1 MAKVSH
7 HNARMLTTANVI
19 QALPVDSPSAAAP
32 EQAVLALLDDPQEW
46 SAFSRASEQE
56 PGCWESSVV
65 IEGMHCAACSL
76 TVEEALRSVPGVL
89 SAQVGSASH
98 RAKIVWSAAQVMPSV
113 WMQAVQASG
122 YRAVPAN
129 DVFASERRKRETR
142 QALWRWLVA
151 GLCMMQVMM
160 YAYPAYVALPG
171 DLTAEM
177 EQLLRWASWV
187 LTLPVMLFSC
197 GPFFRN
203 ALRDLTHARISMD
216 LPVAL
221 GMVITF
227 AVSTVGTFEPQGIFG
242 REVYFDSLTMF
253 VFFLLTGR
261 WLELRLRDRTAG
273 ALEALMNRLPD
284 SVERQLSDGQFVRV
298 AARRVQVGDVL
309 RVHPGETFT
318 ADGVLTLGAT
328 RVDEALLTG
337 ESRPLARR
345 VGEAVWS
352 GSHNL
357 TGTVQLRVE
366 RIGAATRF
374 AQIVALME
382 SASATKP
389 EGALLADRI
398 AKPFLIAV
406 LLAAAGA
413 CAWWWS
419 RDPGHALMVAVAVLV
434 VTCPCA
440 LSLATPAAMLA
451 AAGRLA
457 RGGVLVRRLQGLEA
471 LANVDTLVFD
481 KTGTLTRDAMVLD
494 TVETRS
500 GVSAEQALAMAAAL
514 AQHSLHP
521 VSRALVNEQTM
532 RRAVSSQPLDGQALW
547 TCDAVTESAGEGV
560 AGLAH
565 AGGSESIGSR
575 PVALRLG
582 SASFCAV
589 PARCVPGLQVHLRD
603 DQGWLATFVL
613 QEDLRPRA
621 AEAVIALQAL
631 GIDVHMLSGDGATS
645 VARVAEKA
653 GIAQARGACTPQDKL
668 SFLRHLQGQGHI
680 VAMVGDGLNDGPVLA
695 GANASFA
702 FGQAAPLAQAK
713 ADFVILGE
721 QLEAVVQTLQLARR
735 TMSVV
740 RQNLWWALLYNA
752 ACVPLAVIGLLPA
765 WLAGLG
771 MAGSSLLVVLNALRL
786 APQRVS
792 VIPTPRKAV

>member
-1 MAKVSH
+1 M
-7 HNARMLTTANVI
+7 
-19 QALPVDSPSAAAP
+19 
-32 EQAVLALLDDPQEW
+32 LDDPQEW
-46 SAFSRASEQE
+46 SAFSRPSATGQ
-56 PGCWESSVV
+56 GCWESNVV

-76 TVEEALRSVPGVL
+76 TVEDALKKVPGVL
-89 SAQVGSASH
+89 SAQVGAASR
-98 RAKIVWSAAQVMPSV
+98 RAKIVWSSADVLPSA
-113 WMQAVQASG
+113 WMHAVQASG

-129 DVFASERRKRETR
+129 DAFASERRKRETR

-160 YAYPAYVALPG
+160 YAYPAYVARPG
-171 DLTAEM
+171 DLSGEM

-203 ALRDLTHARISMD
+203 ALRDLSHARISMD
-216 LPVAL
+216 LPVTL
-221 GMVITF
+221 GILITF
-227 AVSTVGTFEPQGIFG
+227 VVSSVGTFEPQGIFG

-273 ALEALMNRLPD
+273 ALETLMNRLPD
-284 SVERQLSDGQFVRV
+284 SVERQLADGQFVRV
-298 AARRVQVGDVL
+298 AARRVLVGDVL
-309 RVHPGETFT
+309 RVQPGETFT
-318 ADGVLTLGAT
+318 ADGVLTVGTT

-345 VGEAVWS
+345 VGDSVWS

-366 RIGAATRF
+366 RIGASTRF
-374 AQIVALME
+374 AQIVSLME

-413 CAWWWS
+413 CAWWWG

-451 AAGRLA
+451 AAGNLA
-457 RGGVLVRRLQGLEA
+457 RGGVLVRRLQGLES
-471 LANVDTLVFD
+471 LARIDTLVFD

-494 TVETRS
+494 SIETRDGLARS
-500 GVSAEQALAMAAAL
+500 QALAMAVAL
-514 AQHSLHP
+514 ARHSLHP
-521 VSRALVNEQTM
+521 VSRALVTAQSLHPAEVQQTH
-532 RRAVSSQPLDGQALW
+532 AGHATWS
-547 TCDAVTESAGEGV
+547 CDAVTESAGEGV
-560 AGLAH
+560 AGTVQIADQC
-565 AGGSESIGSR
+565 SVK

-582 SASFCAV
+582 SASYCAV
-589 PARCVPGLQVHLRD
+589 PARCVPGLQVHLSD
-603 DQGWLATFVL
+603 DQGWLATFIL
-613 QEDLRPRA
+613 QEDLRPQA
-621 AEAVIALQAL
+621 KDAVRALQQL
-631 GIDVHMLSGDGATS
+631 GVDVHMLSGDGATS
-645 VARVAEKA
+645 VARVAAQA
-653 GIAQARGACTPQDKL
+653 GIDQARGACTPQDKL
-668 SFLRHLQGQGHI
+668 DFLRQLQAHGHH

-702 FGQAAPLAQAK
+702 FGQAAPLAQSK

-721 QLEAVVQTLQLARR
+721 HLMSVVQSLSLARR
-735 TMSVV
+735 TMAIV
-740 RQNLWWALLYNA
+740 RQNLWWALFYNA
-752 ACVPLAVIGLLPA
+752 ACVPLAVVGWLPA

-771 MAGSSLLVVLNALRL
+771 MAASSLLVVLNALRL
-786 APQRVS
+786 APGLAVILPTQKS
-792 VIPTPRKAV
+792 V